1 MRETGFIPDSSVG
14 RWRGRELVMQNLALY
29 EIFAKE
35 NGAGQHNPR
44 DVDPLGGAV
53 SPPQPG
59 V

>member
-1 MRETGFIPDSSVG
+1 
-14 RWRGRELVMQNLALY
+14 MQNLALY